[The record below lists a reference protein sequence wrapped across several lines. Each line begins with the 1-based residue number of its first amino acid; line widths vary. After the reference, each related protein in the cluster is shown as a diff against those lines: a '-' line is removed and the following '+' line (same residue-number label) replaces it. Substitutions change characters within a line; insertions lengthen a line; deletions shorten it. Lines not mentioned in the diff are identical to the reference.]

1 MLFDKNDDVR
11 NERILYQAKPNML
24 FGCKKAIYGIVLL
37 VIVFILSPK
46 VIQFVG
52 NMQVYLISYI
62 NLALTRY
69 AAIGFFIVILFII
82 LFIIWQ
88 LIGWYSKE
96 YILTQSRIIIK
107 YGVLS
112 TKKNYMP
119 YAAIQ
124 DINTSQSVFGKIFN
138 VGTISLFSAYD
149 NNQMEL
155 SAISNPSEV
164 EEIIFSNMV
173 NHRAYGE
180 SNSYPHNDM
189 SYGRNFQTNDSYLE
203 KNDYYDE
210 FEPITPIGRE
220 KDRYSRRDY
229 EYYPDDFSQGEN
241 NRKKYEYEPYNDNF
255 YDVEDKQFEP
265 RYKEP
270 LNQYDDYG
278 RDSVAYEPNSIRY
291 EESYDDYGRDSV
303 AYEPNSIRYEE
314 SYDDYGRDSAAYES
328 NSIRYDEPSN
338 QYSDKSYYNEVRGEY
353 SYRDDEYYQNN
364 GREVHYNDD
373 ANNNVQDKSVDVDDS
388 SEKVIRRHFD
398 KFKK

>member
-1 MLFDKNDDVR
+1 MIFDKNDDVR

-180 SNSYPHNDM
+180 SNPYPHNDM

-278 RDSVAYEPNSIRY
+278 RDSVAYEPN
-291 EESYDDYGRDSV
+291 
-303 AYEPNSIRYEE
+303 E

-338 QYSDKSYYNEVRGEY
+338 QYSDKSYYNEVRDEY

>member
-11 NERILYQAKPNML
+11 NERILYQAKPNMI

-82 LFIIWQ
+82 IFIIWQ

-173 NHRAYGE
+173 NHRPYGE
-180 SNSYPHNDM
+180 PNSYHHNDM
-189 SYGRNFQTNDSYLE
+189 SYGRNYQTNDSYLE

-220 KDRYSRRDY
+220 KDRSPRRDY

-270 LNQYDDYG
+270 LNQYDDG

-291 EESYDDYGRDSV
+291 DESYDDYGRDSV
-303 AYEPNSIRYEE
+303 AYESNSIRYEE
-314 SYDDYGRDSAAYES
+314 
-328 NSIRYDEPSN
+328 PSN
-338 QYSDKSYYNEVRGEY
+338 QSSDKSYYNEIRDEY
-353 SYRDDEYYQNN
+353 SYRDDDYYQNN
-364 GREVHYNDD
+364 GREVYYNDN
-373 ANNNVQDKSVDVDDS
+373 ANNNVQDKSVDVDES

>member
-37 VIVFILSPK
+37 IIVFILSPK

-155 SAISNPSEV
+155 SAIW
-164 EEIIFSNMV
+164 
-173 NHRAYGE
+173 
-180 SNSYPHNDM
+180 
-189 SYGRNFQTNDSYLE
+189 RNFQTNDSYLE

-291 EESYDDYGRDSV
+291 EESYDDYGRDS
-303 AYEPNSIRYEE
+303 
-314 SYDDYGRDSAAYES
+314 AAYES